1 MTQVEV
7 KVLIDVQDQKQVQAL
22 NALFATLAGEQAP
35 QKNIQTPKPEKPKAE
50 KPKAEKPKTEPA
62 KEEVAETKETPAK
75 EEVAETKETPAEEI
89 KDDAPKVKIE
99 EVRALLAKKVENN
112 RSEIKTKLTALGA
125 PNVTALAKDKYPEF
139 VEFLNELK

>member
-22 NALFATLAGEQAP
+22 NALFATLAGEQVP
-35 QKNIQTPKPEKPKAE
+35 QKNVQAPKQEKS
-50 KPKAEKPKTEPA
+50 KAEKPKTEPA
-62 KEEVAETKETPAK
+62 KEEVAETKEA
-75 EEVAETKETPAEEI
+75 PAEET
-89 KDDAPKVKIE
+89 KDDAPEIKIE

-125 PNVTALAKDKYPEF
+125 PNVTALVKDKYPEF
-139 VEFLNELK
+139 VEFLNGLK

>member
-22 NALFATLAGEQAP
+22 NALFATLAGEQVP
-35 QKNIQTPKPEKPKAE
+35 QKNVQAPKQE

-62 KEEVAETKETPAK
+62 KEEVAETKETPA
-75 EEVAETKETPAEEI
+75 EEA
-89 KDDAPKVKIE
+89 KDDAPEVKIE

-139 VEFLNELK
+139 VEFLNGLK

>member
-7 KVLIDVQDQKQVQAL
+7 KVLIDVQDPKQVQAL
-22 NALFATLAGEQAP
+22 NALFATLAGEQVP
-35 QKNIQTPKPEKPKAE
+35 QKNVQAPKQE

-62 KEEVAETKETPAK
+62 KEEVAETKEI
-75 EEVAETKETPAEEI
+75 PAEET
-89 KDDAPKVKIE
+89 KDDAPEVKIE

-112 RSEIKTKLTALGA
+112 RSEIRTKLTALGA

-139 VEFLNELK
+139 VEFLNGLK

>member
-7 KVLIDVQDQKQVQAL
+7 KVLIDVQDTKQVQAL
-22 NALFATLAGEQAP
+22 NALFATLAGEQVPQQNVQAP
-35 QKNIQTPKPEKPKAE
+35 KQEKT
-50 KPKAEKPKTEPA
+50 KAEKPKTEPA

-75 EEVAETKETPAEEI
+75 EEVAETKETPAEET
-89 KDDAPKVKIE
+89 KDDAPEIKIE

-139 VEFLNELK
+139 VEFLNELN

>member
-7 KVLIDVQDQKQVQAL
+7 KVLIDVQDPKQVQAL
-22 NALFATLAGEQAP
+22 NALFATLAGEQVP
-35 QKNIQTPKPEKPKAE
+35 QKNVQAPKQEKT
-50 KPKAEKPKTEPA
+50 KAEKPKTEPA
-62 KEEVAETKETPAK
+62 KEGVAETKEN
-75 EEVAETKETPAEEI
+75 PAEET
-89 KDDAPKVKIE
+89 KDDAPEIKIE

-139 VEFLNELK
+139 VEFLNGLK

>member
-22 NALFATLAGEQAP
+22 NALFATLAGEQVP
-35 QKNIQTPKPEKPKAE
+35 QKNVQAPKQE
-50 KPKAEKPKTEPA
+50 KPKAEKPKTEPVM
-62 KEEVAETKETPAK
+62 EEVAETKEN
-75 EEVAETKETPAEEI
+75 PAEETKDDVPAEET
-89 KDDAPKVKIE
+89 KDDAPEVKIE
-99 EVRALLAKKVENN
+99 DVRALLAKKVENN

-139 VEFLNELK
+139 VEFLNGLK

>member
-7 KVLIDVQDQKQVQAL
+7 KVLIDVQDTKQVQAL
-22 NALFATLAGEQAP
+22 NALFATLAGEQVP
-35 QKNIQTPKPEKPKAE
+35 QKNVQAPKQE

-62 KEEVAETKETPAK
+62 KEEVAEI
-75 EEVAETKETPAEEI
+75 KETPAEEA
-89 KDDAPKVKIE
+89 KDDAPEVKIE

-139 VEFLNELK
+139 VEFLNGLK

>member
-7 KVLIDVQDQKQVQAL
+7 KVLIDVQDPKQVQAL
-22 NALFATLAGEQAP
+22 NALFATLAGEQVP
-35 QKNIQTPKPEKPKAE
+35 QNNVQSPKQEKPKAE
-50 KPKAEKPKTEPA
+50 KPKAE
-62 KEEVAETKETPAK
+62 PAK
-75 EEVAETKETPAEEI
+75 EEVAETKETPAEET
-89 KDDAPKVKIE
+89 KKGVPEVKIE

-139 VEFLNELK
+139 VEFLKGLK

>member
-22 NALFATLAGEQAP
+22 NALFATLAGEQVP
-35 QKNIQTPKPEKPKAE
+35 QKNVQAPKQE
-50 KPKAEKPKTEPA
+50 KPKAEKPKTDPA
-62 KEEVAETKETPAK
+62 KKEVAETKES
-75 EEVAETKETPAEEI
+75 PAEET
-89 KDDAPKVKIE
+89 KDDAPEIKIE
-99 EVRALLAKKVENN
+99 EVRALLAKNVENN

-139 VEFLNELK
+139 VEFLNGLK